1 MREKKTIDIVFLTG
15 PLAGRTLDIE
25 KDQIVDGV
33 FNQVVI
39 DKERADNAVTI
50 FGDIKLS
57 STTIYQ
63 YDVFPDSEGKPF
75 FYATL
80 KERIFEYESH
90 EDTVK
95 TPLPEFN
102 FTASDVLK
110 QREEHRAKDQSLPDP
125 EKINFLSNAN
135 TEQEIKD
142 HPLFQVFSKDT
153 KNDFFRTA
161 IDRQNELERTNKA
174 NMHQVD
180 LSLIDAKSSGTGFL
194 SVTIENGNVIFTHL
208 DRESV
213 ELKSEKK

>member
-33 FNQVVI
+33 FNQVVSH
-39 DKERADNAVTI
+39 KGNPNNVQTTHSK
-50 FGDIKLS
+50 IKPY
-57 STTIYQ
+57 THTVNR
-63 YDVFPDSEGKPF
+63 YDVFLDQNGKSF
-75 FYATL
+75 GYATL
-80 KERIFEYESH
+80 KESVFEYQPHDDVFKEQ
-90 EDTVK
+90 EA
-95 TPLPEFN
+95 EFN

>member
-33 FNQVVI
+33 FNQVVSH
-39 DKERADNAVTI
+39 EGNPNNEQTI
-50 FGDIKLS
+50 FKDIKLS

-80 KERIFEYESH
+80 RERIFEYEPH
-90 EDTVK
+90 ESTVK